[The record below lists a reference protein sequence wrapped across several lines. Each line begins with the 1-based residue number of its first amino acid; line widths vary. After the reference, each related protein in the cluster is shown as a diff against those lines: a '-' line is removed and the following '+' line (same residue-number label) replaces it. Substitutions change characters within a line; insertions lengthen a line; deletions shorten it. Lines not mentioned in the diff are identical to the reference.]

1 MPQMVHCVY
10 VCSPLVSHHIG
21 THSSWRCG
29 LIPLITKS
37 FKLWMVCSYTPL
49 CVVIDDKKFHIGD
62 DIQVFL
68 SVL

>member
-10 VCSPLVSHHIG
+10 VCSRLVSHHIR
-21 THSSWRCG
+21 THSSWQLVGGLLISHWNKCG

-49 CVVIDDKKFHIGD
+49 CAVI
-62 DIQVFL
+62 
-68 SVL
+68 